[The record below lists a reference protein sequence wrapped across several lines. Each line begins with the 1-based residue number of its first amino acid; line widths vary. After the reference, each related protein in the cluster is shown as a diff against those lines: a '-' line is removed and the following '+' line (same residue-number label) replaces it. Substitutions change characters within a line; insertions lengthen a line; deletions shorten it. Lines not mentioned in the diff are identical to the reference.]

1 MFCLQNANQSRT
13 EMVAGWLW
21 LRDVWAGGKF
31 FVVASVIKKEW
42 QQYNEKSKLHNSC
55 RDSYVCNILQ
65 HHHTLEFPWVLLCTV
80 FRDQIF
86 GLETQGNEVL
96 QISIL
101 ELPCFENRHRHG
113 SGLGRVNSYQQS
125 TRGDPRVPHI
135 THPWWRRLLGSTSS
149 HLMTATNT
157 KYQWQSC
164 MGDTYDVH
172 MRANCDSS
180 NVCGRLPYFTKL
192 SFWVSRCFRLYH
204 AVRFF

>member
-21 LRDVWAGGKF
+21 LRDVWAGGKI

-101 ELPCFENRHRHG
+101 EMPCFENRHG

-135 THPWWRRLLGSTSS
+135 TTHPWWRRLLGSTSS

-164 MGDTYDVH
+164 MGDTYT
-172 MRANCDSS
+172 
-180 NVCGRLPYFTKL
+180 CGQIATAQMFAEDFPTLL
-192 SFWVSRCFRLYH
+192 SFWVSGCFRLYH

>member
-1 MFCLQNANQSRT
+1 
-13 EMVAGWLW
+13 MVAGWLW

-101 ELPCFENRHRHG
+101 ELPCFENRHG

-125 TRGDPRVPHI
+125 TRGDPPCSPHH
-135 THPWWRRLLGSTSS
+135 HPPVVATAAWFHLLSPNDRHTCGQIA
-149 HLMTATNT
+149 TAQMFAEDFPTLLN
-157 KYQWQSC
+157 
-164 MGDTYDVH
+164 
-172 MRANCDSS
+172 
-180 NVCGRLPYFTKL
+180 
-192 SFWVSRCFRLYH
+192 
-204 AVRFF
+204 